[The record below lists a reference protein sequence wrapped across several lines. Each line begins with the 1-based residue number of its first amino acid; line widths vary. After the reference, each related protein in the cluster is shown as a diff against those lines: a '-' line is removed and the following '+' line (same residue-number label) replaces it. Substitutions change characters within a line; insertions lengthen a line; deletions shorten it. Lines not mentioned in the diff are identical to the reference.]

1 MSSMEITEEPRRQ
14 VFLSYAQADKDIADR
29 VADALRRAGL
39 RVWFDAWELA
49 QGDSIADRIDQ
60 AVRSSDLLV
69 VLLSPRSVESK
80 WVQTELSAAL
90 ARELK
95 DRAITVIPAL
105 IEDCAIP
112 LSLADRVYLDLRHDL
127 AGGVQRLVDQIGGA
141 PDLQFSQ
148 LDGRTFENLV
158 ADLLGELGFAVQRT
172 SATRD
177 SGFDFVASH
186 RFRDPFGAEKT
197 ETWFVEVKLYREQRV
212 SVSTLRQVLGF
223 LMTSRGVKK
232 GLVVTNSRLTSI
244 ARDFLSQSAETS
256 AHELRVIDGT
266 ELTTLLIQHPELVRR
281 YFPRSSSSE

>member
-1 MSSMEITEEPRRQ
+1 MSSMEIAEEPRRQ

-112 LSLADRVYLDLRHDL
+112 LSLAD
-127 AGGVQRLVDQIGGA
+127 
-141 PDLQFSQ
+141 
-148 LDGRTFENLV
+148 
-158 ADLLGELGFAVQRT
+158 
-172 SATRD
+172 
-177 SGFDFVASH
+177 
-186 RFRDPFGAEKT
+186 
-197 ETWFVEVKLYREQRV
+197 
-212 SVSTLRQVLGF
+212 
-223 LMTSRGVKK
+223 
-232 GLVVTNSRLTSI
+232 
-244 ARDFLSQSAETS
+244 
-256 AHELRVIDGT
+256 
-266 ELTTLLIQHPELVRR
+266 
-281 YFPRSSSSE
+281 